1 MGTRRR
7 VLLVPGE
14 VRARMATPKALDE
27 RARTSALRSAGSPQT
42 RAHGRDS
49 RLVSRRGRRTTI
61 GLAVA
66 LCLFAALVAPVAA
79 RPTAKVFGL
88 DFGPFV
94 TGSGPA
100 QVSDAQLRGL
110 MRLIRPYTSSLR
122 TYGCGLGLAKVVR
135 LAHSMGMDVALEA
148 WIGRDSAG
156 NDREVACLISEMRT
170 GDVNLA
176 IVGSEALL
184 RDDVAPATLVG
195 YINRVKSAT
204 AGSGVPVG
212 TADDYS
218 ELLANP
224 SVMAASDIVLP
235 DIYPYFAG
243 VSVGRAVAFVRA
255 RYREIQAAA
264 PRKAIRIAETG
275 WPSCGQATG
284 NAVPSAENA
293 ATYFVHFQAWARSA
307 SVRSYY
313 FEAFD
318 EPWKA
323 QYEGRRGACFGIA
336 TARGRLKTGMKAGFT
351 SPPRRAPSMMPAV
364 RHLVLRTF

>member
-1 MGTRRR
+1 MN
-7 VLLVPGE
+7 
-14 VRARMATPKALDE
+14 
-27 RARTSALRSAGSPQT
+27 
-42 RAHGRDS
+42 
-49 RLVSRRGRRTTI
+49 RRGRGATI

-66 LCLFAALVAPVAA
+66 LCMFAALVAPVAA

-100 QVSDAQLRGL
+100 QVSDPRLRGL

-135 LAHSMGMDVALEA
+135 LARPMGMDVALEA
-148 WIGRDSAG
+148 WIGRDSVG
-156 NDREVACLISEMRT
+156 NDREVACLINEVRT
-170 GDVNLA
+170 GGVSLA

-184 RDDVAPATLVG
+184 RNDVAPATLVG
-195 YINRVKSAT
+195 YINDVKRAT

-212 TADDYS
+212 TADNYS

-224 SVMAASDIVLP
+224 SVIAASDIVLP

-264 PRKAIRIAETG
+264 PGR
-275 WPSCGQATG
+275 
-284 NAVPSAENA
+284 
-293 ATYFVHFQAWARSA
+293 RSA
-307 SVRSYY
+307 SRKPV
-313 FEAFD
+313 
-318 EPWKA
+318 
-323 QYEGRRGACFGIA
+323 GRRAA
-336 TARGRLKTGMKAGFT
+336 KRLETPCRRSRTQRVTSCIFKAGRDPPRCEPITSRRST
-351 SPPRRAPSMMPAV
+351 SPGKPSTRGGEARASESPLPADAS
-364 RHLVLRTF
+364 RPA